1 MGETR
6 LGESVRLRARRKQ
19 VDGEI
24 VTNMRL
30 VDDGLMLHVD
40 MTAPSASAQDRS
52 TITLEPDLH
61 LVVTPYAS
69 RRVRLFDIAVASA
82 ALVITSPVMMVLAIA
97 TKLDSRGPVFF
108 RQVRSGRSGVPFT
121 IFKFRTM
128 CVDSDD
134 VLVSLLDTEESL
146 RSEFADLAK
155 LTQDPRVSRIGRRLR
170 PSGLDELPQL
180 FNVLR
185 GDMSIV
191 GPRPLSLGEE
201 ERYGRKA
208 GLLWSVKPGLTGL
221 WQLSGRND
229 TTYEE
234 RVELDIAYVRM
245 KSVAS
250 DIRLFRKTVA
260 LFLTGRL
267 SGGY

>member
-1 MGETR
+1 MTN
-6 LGESVRLRARRKQ
+6 VRS
-19 VDGEI
+19 
-24 VTNMRL
+24 
-30 VDDGLMLHVD
+30 VDDGLMLHMD
-40 MTAPSASAQDRS
+40 MTVPSAPAQDRS
-52 TITLEPDLH
+52 TVTLEPDLH
-61 LVVTPYAS
+61 LVITPYAS
-69 RRVRLFDIAVASA
+69 RWVRLFDIAVASV
-82 ALVITSPVMMVLAIA
+82 ALVISSPVMILLAIA
-97 TKLDSRGPVFF
+97 IKLDSEGPVFF

-134 VLVSLLDTEESL
+134 VLVSLLDSDESL
-146 RSEFADLAK
+146 RNEFAKVAK

-191 GPRPLSLGEE
+191 GPRPISHGEE
-201 ERYGRKA
+201 ERYGHKA
-208 GLLWSVKPGLTGL
+208 HLLWSVNPGLTGL

-229 TTYEE
+229 TTYAE
-234 RVELDIAYVRM
+234 RVELDMEYVRK
-245 KSVAS
+245 KSVGS
-250 DIRLFRKTVA
+250 DIHLFRKTVT

>member
-1 MGETR
+1 MTN
-6 LGESVRLRARRKQ
+6 VRP
-19 VDGEI
+19 
-24 VTNMRL
+24 
-30 VDDGLMLHVD
+30 VDDGPMLYAD
-40 MTAPSASAQDRS
+40 MTVPLAPAQDRS
-52 TITLEPDLH
+52 TIVLEPDLH
-61 LVVTPYAS
+61 LVVTPFVS
-69 RRVRLFDIAVASA
+69 RRVRSFDIAVASM
-82 ALVITSPVMMVLAIA
+82 ALVITSPLLILLAVA
-97 TKLDSRGPVFF
+97 TKLDSKGPVLF
-108 RQVRSGRSGVPFT
+108 RQVRSGRGGVPFT

-134 VLVSLLDTEESL
+134 VLVSLLDTDESL
-146 RSEFADLAK
+146 REEFDELAK
-155 LTQDPRVSRIGRRLR
+155 LTQDPRVSRLGRRLR

-180 FNVLR
+180 FNVLL

-201 ERYGRKA
+201 ERYGHKA
-208 GLLWSVKPGLTGL
+208 QLLWSVKPGLTGL

-229 TTYEE
+229 TTYGE
-234 RVELDIAYVRM
+234 RVELDMAYVRK

-250 DIRLFRKTVA
+250 DIRLFRKTVV